1 MIIIPSRKFIEG
13 ELPEIKVGLEG
24 WYGMQAIKRGRVVRE
39 YWFPEHNLITDLGL
53 DRIGSAGANSIYRYM
68 HVGLGTAN
76 PDGAQ
81 VQLSNFLAN
90 VTTSQP
96 TTTSGNSGAPD
107 FYAWRRFEWTS
118 GIGDLGN
125 NILTEIGVSGQT
137 GNGLLFS
144 RDLIRDAEGDP
155 SSFPIQDDEQF
166 RGIYELRIY
175 APQSDNPAS
184 VMIGANPHD
193 TITRA
198 LDVNSGN
205 WGAVN
210 PGQVGVNFAANTIVG
225 HSQAYSGDLV
235 AITATNPSG
244 SLGSATSVST
254 QDYNNGD
261 HYRDRTTVWGIST
274 GNGNIRTVTQG
285 FNCCK
290 FQVRYDPVIE
300 KTSDQTL
307 VLNQRVSWARK

>member
-1 MIIIPSRKFIEG
+1 MIIIPSRKFIDG
-13 ELPEIKVGLEG
+13 ELPVIRVGLEG

-39 YWFPEHNLITDLGL
+39 HWFHEHNMITDLRL
-53 DRIGSAGANSIYRYM
+53 DRIGSEGANSVYRYM

-76 PDGAQ
+76 PDSAQ
-81 VQLSNFLAN
+81 VQLSNFLASI
-90 VTTSQP
+90 TSQP
-96 TTTSGNSGAPD
+96 TTTNGRSGAPD

-184 VMIGANPHD
+184 VMVGANSHD

-198 LDVNSGN
+198 LDVNG
-205 WGAVN
+205 
-210 PGQVGVNFAANTIVG
+210 GQWNFVQPTQSTVNFAANT
-225 HSQAYSGDLV
+225 
-235 AITATNPSG
+235 N
-244 SLGSATSVST
+244 TS
-254 QDYNNGD
+254 
-261 HYRDRTTVWGIST
+261 
-274 GNGNIRTVTQG
+274 
-285 FNCCK
+285 
-290 FQVRYDPVIE
+290 
-300 KTSDQTL
+300 
-307 VLNQRVSWARK
+307 

>member
-53 DRIGSAGANSIYRYM
+53 DRIGSAGANSVYRYM

-90 VTTSQP
+90 VTTLSP
-96 TTTSGNSGAPD
+96 TTTTGNSGAPD

-137 GNGLLFS
+137 GNGRLFS

-198 LDVNSGN
+198 LGVNSVQ
-205 WGAVN
+205 WGLASPV
-210 PGQVGVNFAANTIVG
+210 QSAVNFAADAFASS
-225 HSQAYSGDLV
+225 SQAYSGDLV

-244 SLGSATSVST
+244 NLGSATSVST
-254 QDYNNGD
+254 HAYNNGS
-261 HYRDRTTVWGIST
+261 HYRDLTTVWNIST
-274 GNGNIRTVTQG
+274 GNGNIRTVTQV

-307 VLNQRVSWARK
+307 VLNQRVSWARQ